1 MACPLPKGTPTYKY
15 RVIKRMNVFFQIN
28 DSTTD
33 QEILEFIEGEGNKV
47 FISHS
52 TEESISILSE
62 RNFEKAVISLQSL
75 KDAAILKYLNDYYPD
90 IKVVVIANKEYDNI
104 ISIFQKTN
112 YSVIHEPLK
121 LSELNIQLSKKIKT

>member
-1 MACPLPKGTPTYKY
+1 
-15 RVIKRMNVFFQIN
+15 MNVFFQIKN
-28 DSTTD
+28 NTTD

-62 RNFEKAVISLQSL
+62 YNFEKAVIGLQSL
-75 KDAAILKYLNDYYPD
+75 KDATILKYLNDYYPH
-90 IKVVVIANKEYDNI
+90 IKVVVIANKEFDDV
-104 ISIFQKTN
+104 ISIFQKSN

-121 LSELNIQLSKKIKT
+121 LSELNKQLSKKIKIQKTITN